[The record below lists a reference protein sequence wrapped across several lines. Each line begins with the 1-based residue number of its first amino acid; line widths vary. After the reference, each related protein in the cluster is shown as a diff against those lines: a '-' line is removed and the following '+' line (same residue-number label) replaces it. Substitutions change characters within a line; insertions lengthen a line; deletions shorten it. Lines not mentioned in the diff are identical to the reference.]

1 MDEATTS
8 WRACIGD
15 AKSDQSKSR
24 AKLRQACRLTPPAR
38 LTQLTFNQCY
48 VASSDMESVDSLP
61 DELRL
66 QPPLDRRHVPP
77 GGLQGWQAD
86 IVLSPELPT
95 LDANPCLPYPRAT
108 ALDQKT
114 QNHEEKYSRN
124 NPNDGDV
131 VHIDTPFSH

>member
-1 MDEATTS
+1 M
-8 WRACIGD
+8 GPV
-15 AKSDQSKSR
+15 KVQSK
-24 AKLRQACRLTPPAR
+24 KLFQACPVLPPAR
-38 LTQLTFNQCY
+38 LTKLTVNHCL
-48 VASSDMESVDSLP
+48 VASDKESADSLP

-114 QNHEEKYSRN
+114 QNHEEKYGGN